1 MTHAF
6 FLEISHLSRDHAPQ
20 PRRPVSLQD
29 VTALRAQTSVSA
41 WPSLEHLLGSL
52 ENPNAAQAALSLPD
66 MPQTRQRKGRE
77 NRGVETSK
85 ADLQAISPLD
95 SITDPR
101 SANPDMTASSSVLG
115 ALRRQPVWIV
125 LAVSS
130 GTCAA
135 FNGVFAKL

>member
-1 MTHAF
+1 M
-6 FLEISHLSRDHAPQ
+6 
-20 PRRPVSLQD
+20 PRQ
-29 VTALRAQTSVSA
+29 ASVSA
-41 WPSLEHLLGSL
+41 GPSLEHLLLGSF
-52 ENPNAAQAALSLPD
+52 ENPNATQAVLSLLD

-77 NRGVETSK
+77 NRGVETLKVDLK
-85 ADLQAISPLD
+85 ATSPLD
-95 SITDPR
+95 SIRDPQA
-101 SANPDMTASSSVLG
+101 ANPEMTASSSILG